1 MASILIIDDESTI
14 RDLFGYIFED
24 AGHTVALANNGR
36 EALEAL
42 RSSVPDFII
51 LDVSMP
57 EMSGPEFA
65 LELKRMALHDKR
77 YAGIRFVVMTG
88 ENFMDSGLNS
98 VFASTPGFV
107 CFFPKMIPPEKVLA
121 KAEEVLNSCQD

>member
-1 MASILIIDDESTI
+1 MASILIVDDEATI
-14 RDLFGYIFED
+14 RDLFRYIFED
-24 AGHTVALANNGR
+24 AGHAVALANNGK

-42 RSSVPDFII
+42 RASVPDFIV

-57 EMSGPEFA
+57 EMSGPQFA
-65 LELKRMALHDKR
+65 LELKRLAQRDRR
-77 YAGIRFVVMTG
+77 YGGIRFVVMTG

-107 CFFPKMIPPEKVLA
+107 CFFPKMIPPEKVLE
-121 KAEEVLNSCQD
+121 KAEEVLNSRQD